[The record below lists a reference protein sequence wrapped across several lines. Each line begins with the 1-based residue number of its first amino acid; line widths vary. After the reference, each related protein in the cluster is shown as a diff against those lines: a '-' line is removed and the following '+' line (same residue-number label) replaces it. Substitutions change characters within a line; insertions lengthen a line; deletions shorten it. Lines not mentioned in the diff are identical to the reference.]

1 MNTRSA
7 RPLVESALLAA
18 LGAVMAL
25 IAWYVPV
32 IGVVAGL
39 VSPLPAAV
47 VVIRHGTRWGV
58 MSSLVTMLVLA
69 PLIGW
74 PNALALW
81 VVNGAMGISFGFAV
95 RRRMSPS
102 MVLVTAAGGCLTGVV
117 AEFASAYFI
126 LGLTLTKQIE
136 EIVNMW
142 NQALELNKKI
152 LGPNP
157 ALDEIVK
164 MMPTT
169 EMYMALLP
177 GLAVITAFVMAYIN
191 FELFRRVLP
200 RLGYTLEALPPFS
213 RWIFPPPIAFAGIM
227 AMLLSATQA
236 QFNLNLPLLTRLVE
250 NVSVVASMLFFLEA
264 LAVATFYL
272 MRAGFSRVLAGL
284 VVFMGVSLMVGNAAL
299 STLTYLFGMIDI
311 LFDFRHVRSE
321 PVAGI

>member
-18 LGAVMAL
+18 LGAVMML

-47 VVIRHGTRWGV
+47 AVIRHGTRWGV

-74 PNALALW
+74 PNAVALW
-81 VVNGAMGISFGFAV
+81 VINGAMGISFGFAV
-95 RRRMSPS
+95 RRNFSPS
-102 MVLVTAAGGCLTGVV
+102 MVLVMAAGGSLAGVV

-136 EIVNMW
+136 EIVTMW
-142 NQALELNKKI
+142 NQAFELNQKI

-157 ALDEIVK
+157 ALDQFVK
-164 MMPTT
+164 MMPTAET
-169 EMYMALLP
+169 YMALLP
-177 GLAVITAFVMAYIN
+177 GLAVVTAFVMAYVN

-213 RWIFPPPIAFAGIM
+213 RWIFPPPAAFAGLL
-227 AMLLSATQA
+227 AMLASAAQA
-236 QFNLNLPLLTRLVE
+236 QFNLNSPLLTRVVE
-250 NVSVVASMLFFLEA
+250 NVSVVASLLFFLEA
-264 LAVATFYL
+264 VSAAAYYL

-284 VVFMGVSLMVGNAAL
+284 VIFMAVSMMFGSPAL
-299 STLTYLFGMIDI
+299 SMLTYLFGMIDI
-311 LFDFRHVRSE
+311 LFDFRHLRSE